1 MPDMRHWEEFTKQ
14 KDYADIKLYIQKE
27 YDVFNL
33 FYQSIYSKLKDNEK
47 LRKENPDIYDSLFQ
61 KEIPTDKLLNK
72 VLQEYAKSLMST
84 LLAEMEKNKSL
95 ETFRKKWIHVDRILD
110 TLRLEKVFEYETKGV
125 AFNFRQYYACN
136 DTLSSQELLEKVT
149 DKYKS
154 LK

>member
-1 MPDMRHWEEFTKQ
+1 
-14 KDYADIKLYIQKE
+14 
-27 YDVFNL
+27 
-33 FYQSIYSKLKDNEK
+33 
-47 LRKENPDIYDSLFQ
+47 
-61 KEIPTDKLLNK
+61 
-72 VLQEYAKSLMST
+72 MST